1 MECFNLLLSVVLFG
15 GKVVIF
21 GDVVLVNV
29 SKFLKLLF
37 FVSFM
42 WVLKLML
49 LVVVCLVLIV
59 LYLR

>member
-29 SKFLKLLF
+29 SKFFKLLF